1 MSKIA
6 SSKNP
11 LLLAAR
17 SGRLNSKLN
26 AYLTACHASTDA
38 TDGKASKKGVCERI
52 PNLAGFCRS
61 MGCGLSAMEE
71 LWQSFPQH
79 ADYLCAVFE
88 DEALNAVRSLGIW
101 TTYFKERLGVSGQSG
116 SDEGTM
122 PMFEHDIVED
132 GA

>member
-6 SSKNP
+6 SSNNP
-11 LLLAAR
+11 LLSAAR
-17 SGRLNSKLN
+17 KGRLNSKLN
-26 AYLTACHASTDA
+26 AYLTECHASVDA
-38 TDGKASKKGVCERI
+38 ADAKANKKGGTERI

-61 MGCGLSAMEE
+61 MGCGLTAMEE

-101 TTYFKERLGVSGQSG
+101 TTYFKERLGVSGQTG
-116 SDEGTM
+116 SDESATLV
-122 PMFEHDIVED
+122 FEHDIEED